1 MSSVTRFLKQIPTDT
16 PYFILS
22 QTQTAVALQIWQPD
36 GNASITSY
44 ASGQAAGRF
53 SASTAAVTA
62 GTSLWRDMGKTVVS
76 AGRTF
81 RRIQLLVES
90 GVNAA
95 PLGSGEWTTNAFV
108 PGNEGVVGSASTGSD
123 DSSFGVFYFETGRFG
138 QGLYQPFF
146 RYG

>member
-44 ASGQAAGRF
+44 ASGQAAGKF
-53 SASTAAVTA
+53 TASTAAVTA

-76 AGRTF
+76 SGRTF

-90 GVNAA
+90 GAGA
-95 PLGSGEWTTNAFV
+95 TEWQTGAFV
-108 PGNEGVVGSASTGSD
+108 PNNEGVVGSPSTGSD

-138 QGLYQPFF
+138 QGLYQPFV

>member
-44 ASGQAAGRF
+44 ASGQAAGKF
-53 SASTAAVTA
+53 TASTAAVTA

-76 AGRTF
+76 SGRTF
-81 RRIQLLVES
+81 RRIQLLADS
-90 GVNAA
+90 GASA
-95 PLGSGEWTTNAFV
+95 TEWQTGAFV
-108 PGNEGVVGSASTGSD
+108 PNNEGVIGNASTGSD
-123 DSSFGVFYFETGRFG
+123 DSGFGVFYFETGAWG
-138 QGLYQPFF
+138 QGLYQNFV